1 MPERPTVTSYTIYHS
16 PNAYLGIVLAE
27 RALAALPVR
36 HERRPILIPRSRGVR
51 VADLVG
57 GHESPAKASYHRED
71 CIRWAR
77 RHGIALRLLEPGE
90 FERRAEHWVRAP
102 LEREELPA
110 RAFYAALDLGRAR
123 ELDRALFEAAWG
135 DGRDV
140 NEEAVVREA
149 ATRVG
154 LDADGL
160 LERALREEAGL
171 RVRTS
176 LAEFDA
182 AQCPGIPCFVFQGQR
197 FWGKDRIADLVEAL
211 QEAGVRSARA
221 AGESPR
227 GGSLRTDG

>member
-16 PNAYLGIVLAE
+16 PNACLRIVLAE

-36 HERRPILIPRSRGVR
+36 HERRPILIPRLRGVR

-71 CIRWAR
+71 CVRWAR
-77 RHGIALRLLEPGE
+77 RDGITLRLLEPGE
-90 FERRAEHWVRAP
+90 FERRTEHWARAP

-123 ELDRALFEAAWG
+123 ELDRALFEAAWV

-140 NEEAVVREA
+140 NEEAVVRDA

-160 LERALREEAGL
+160 LERALRE
-171 RVRTS
+171 
-176 LAEFDA
+176 
-182 AQCPGIPCFVFQGQR
+182 Q
-197 FWGKDRIADLVEAL
+197 
-211 QEAGVRSARA
+211 AGVRSARA

-227 GGSLRTDG
+227 GGGLRTDG